1 LPKNILIVDDS
12 TVVRN
17 TFRQTLEAE
26 AGWSVCGEAVDGRDG
41 IEKAQQYKPDLIVL
55 DLAMPV
61 MDGLQAARELTRLLP
76 GVPLMMFTSYDS
88 PQLQREALSVGVRKV
103 VSKSASTGALI
114 SSIHALLEPAS

>member
-1 LPKNILIVDDS
+1 MRD
-12 TVVRN
+12 

-88 PQLQREALSVGVRKV
+88 PQLQREALSAGVRKV